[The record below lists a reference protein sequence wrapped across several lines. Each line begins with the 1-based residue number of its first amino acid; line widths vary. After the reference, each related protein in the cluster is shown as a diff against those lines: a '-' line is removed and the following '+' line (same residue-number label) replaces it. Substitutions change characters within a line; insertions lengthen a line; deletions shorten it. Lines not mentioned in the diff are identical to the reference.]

1 MNKWKYVSP
10 LLLIMFLVFN
20 PLILFNVCSEL
31 LGSTGNFD
39 CYTLYFINGIR
50 VYNSTISDVLYLETP
65 VNLSLSEGFEQRVE
79 HIFQYNVVYDES
91 VDAYKFEVDYNKSF
105 EGFFLSRV
113 TVCSKPLN
121 ESLGLIKTSL
131 LDPRVRTPGET
142 IIPRDVNESYVM
154 SPNPKVVEVVVP
166 AYESWF
172 NHQYGF
178 SPSEATRIGLASTAA
193 LFIYSVY
200 IKYDPGAVPR
210 TIEEVVETRRG
221 DCDDMSRVLVELLN
235 YYDIPA
241 ALVSGYVY
249 IREFKY
255 NVTVENV
262 TYYYLNN
269 GPHAFA
275 VAYIPGYGW
284 LSLDLLAGSLLL
296 NPIIVEGYTR
306 NTSVSSKEVE
316 EFLDLH
322 RALKAKQAIAI
333 LSENE
338 FNKTIGA
345 MLQPSKIYEFFN
357 RLLEE
362 QSVNNTTSASTSTTS
377 IEETTNY
384 TIVYGNAT
392 QSTTNKSLVINS
404 SKLATN
410 STIEQISRDWESVPV
425 MLLMV
430 CLIVLAFTGIVFL
443 HRTKSMH

>member
-1 MNKWKYVSP
+1 
-10 LLLIMFLVFN
+10 
-20 PLILFNVCSEL
+20 
-31 LGSTGNFD
+31 
-39 CYTLYFINGIR
+39 
-50 VYNSTISDVLYLETP
+50 
-65 VNLSLSEGFEQRVE
+65 
-79 HIFQYNVVYDES
+79 
-91 VDAYKFEVDYNKSF
+91 
-105 EGFFLSRV
+105 
-113 TVCSKPLN
+113 
-121 ESLGLIKTSL
+121 
-131 LDPRVRTPGET
+131 
-142 IIPRDVNESYVM
+142 
-154 SPNPKVVEVVVP
+154 
-166 AYESWF
+166 
-172 NHQYGF
+172 
-178 SPSEATRIGLASTAA
+178 
-193 LFIYSVY
+193 
-200 IKYDPGAVPR
+200 
-210 TIEEVVETRRG
+210 
-221 DCDDMSRVLVELLN
+221 

-255 NVTVENV
+255 NITVENV

-357 RLLEE
+357 KLLEE

-404 SKLATN
+404 SKLATS